1 MSFYKEFP
9 TLQAIEDKLDA
20 DIARIREKMREVKKH
35 PRYED
40 NESERKYQ
48 LELLEKE
55 YEETL
60 AKAEDEF
67 QTELKAIELH
77 LAEQAFSMPNVSA
90 EELEKA
96 QELANIVK
104 FQLMTSP
111 NLDDAL
117 ALLKIRVKTM
127 TDAEK
132 QAVKMAIA
140 TIDLGE
146 NKQFQEILKE
156 LDDTFHMRSIKKQLE
171 ALKRIKEGGNSL
183 RLKYDVMDKAVKAA
197 ISQPAPFF
205 GGGIDYEFYEKHL
218 KGGRN

>member
-1 MSFYKEFP
+1 MGLYQEFP

-20 DIARIREKMREVKKH
+20 DVARIREKMSEIKKH
-35 PRYED
+35 PRYND
-40 NESERKYQ
+40 NEAERKYQ

-67 QTELKAIELH
+67 KTELKAIELH
-77 LAEQAFSMPNVSA
+77 LAEQAFTMPATSA

-111 NLDDAL
+111 NIDDTL
-117 ALLKIRVKTM
+117 TLLKMRIKTM

-140 TIDLGE
+140 TMDLGE
-146 NKQFQEILKE
+146 HNEFKEILNE
-156 LDDTFHMRSIKKQLE
+156 LDDTFHMRSIKQQLN

-183 RLKYDVMDKAVKAA
+183 RQKYDVMDKAVKAA
-197 ISQPAPFF
+197 FSQPSPFR
-205 GGGIDYEFYEKHL
+205 GGGIDREFYKKYL
-218 KGGRN
+218 KEGRE